1 MTRRRR
7 VATSLEARDLSRTRR
22 SRRGFTIVENLLAL
36 MIFSV
41 GLIVIAGTAVLIVK
55 TVTATQSRVVAAAVA
70 ESRFDRI
77 HATPCASRASG
88 SATTRGIPEAWTL
101 NRLTRADDV
110 TVTVTISSYHQRRT
124 ETFQSFLPC

>member
-7 VATSLEARDLSRTRR
+7 VATSREARGLSRTRR

-36 MIFSV
+36 VIFSV
-41 GLIVIAGTAVLIVK
+41 GLIVIAGTSVLIVK
-55 TVTATQSRVVAAAVA
+55 TVSATQSRVVAAAVA

-77 HATPCASRASG
+77 HATPCASRAGG
-88 SATTRGIPEAWTL
+88 SATTRGIPEVWTL
-101 NRLTRADDV
+101 NHLKRADDV

-124 ETFQSFLPC
+124 ETFQSVLPC